1 MLVATH
7 TGCVKLK
14 RAHTYCVGFSVYM
27 RKLLGNFVIV
37 LRLNIGCIPGRQTA
51 QAGLEFTELFLGQTI
66 EDKMSIKLCTACGGF
81 EGTSVSFPGT
91 DKIILFDNAFFQKR
105 VNH

>member
-1 MLVATH
+1 ME
-7 TGCVKLK
+7 
-14 RAHTYCVGFSVYM
+14 
-27 RKLLGNFVIV
+27 KLLGSFIII

-81 EGTSVSFPGT
+81 EGTSVSLPGT
-91 DKIILFDNAFFQKR
+91 DKTILFDNAFFQKR